1 MTEPGRLGDP
11 ESSATAERLRV
22 RVLGTFQVEGMDLR
36 ALRSRKAR
44 AVLKLLAMGRGRA
57 VSLDRLVDGLW
68 PNGGEPSQPDA
79 RWP

>member
-11 ESSATAERLRV
+11 ASSAVAERLRV

-44 AVLKLLAMGRGRA
+44 AVLNLLAMVASSSTSSMVASAARGR
-57 VSLDRLVDGLW
+57 
-68 PNGGEPSQPDA
+68 P
-79 RWP
+79 